1 MDGAVATVTTTVR
14 ELQSDHSRLFRLG
27 KRPFVSVYPVL
38 SRRAGGISVGV
49 NLNLDRGCNFDC
61 IYCQVDRT
69 GPPSTPQI
77 ALRELPGLVEE
88 ELSLLFDS
96 VSEGAFFSTPPFDAL
111 PAHLRGV
118 RDIAFS
124 GDGEPTL
131 SPVFSEVSEG
141 VRGFLSKRFPEGSPP
156 LLRLITNGTGLFGE
170 ELRRRTERTFLLA
183 GPGEIWLKVDAATDP
198 FYSRID
204 RSRIPLARMME
215 GLSEIVMDLPVT
227 LQTMVLD
234 FGAPGAPG
242 AFVSDR
248 SFWDPLLAQ
257 VAAWCEKGA
266 KIREWHLYG
275 VARPPALSD
284 VRVVESSRLLEWA
297 KEAGDRLSLPVKV
310 FS

>member
-1 MDGAVATVTTTVR
+1 MDGEVASVTATVK

-27 KRPFVSVYPVL
+27 KRSFVSVYPVL

-61 IYCQVDRT
+61 IYCQVDRKS
-69 GPPSTPQI
+69 PPAPSPV
-77 ALRELPGLVEE
+77 ALRDLPGLVLE

-96 VSEGAFFSTPPFDAL
+96 VVEGAFFSTPPFDAL
-111 PAHLRGV
+111 PDSLRSV

-131 SPVFSEVSEG
+131 SPVFSEVAEEVRRFVSE
-141 VRGFLSKRFPEGSPP
+141 RFPASSSPI
-156 LLRLITNGTGLFGE
+156 LRLITNGTGLFGE
-170 ELRRRTERTFLLA
+170 ELRRRTEKIFLQA
-183 GPGEIWLKVDAATDP
+183 GPGEIWLKFDAATDP

-204 RSRIPLARMME
+204 RSHIPLARMKE
-215 GLSEIVMDLPVT
+215 GLSEIVRDLPVT

-234 FGAPGAPG
+234 FGDPGSPG

-248 SFWDPLLAQ
+248 AFWDPLLAQ
-257 VAAWCEKGA
+257 VATWCETGG

-275 VARPPALSD
+275 VARPPALSG
-284 VRVVESSRLLEWA
+284 VRAVEDSRLLEWA
-297 KEAGDRLSLPVKV
+297 KEASLRLSLPVKV